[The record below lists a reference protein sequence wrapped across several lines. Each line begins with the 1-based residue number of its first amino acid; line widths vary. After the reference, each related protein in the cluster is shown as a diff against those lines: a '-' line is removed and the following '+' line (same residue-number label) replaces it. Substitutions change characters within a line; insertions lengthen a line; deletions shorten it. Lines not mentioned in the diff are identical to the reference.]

1 MSDRIDG
8 VEAVLAS
15 LGRSPVLAR
24 FTPQGLERLARSGG
38 WRSLAPGEALFQA
51 GDPGDA
57 VYVVVEGEVEVRA
70 STQGG
75 RDVRLISLGPGDLV
89 GEMAALDGGPRSADV
104 AALRR
109 TRLWRISRVAML
121 AALEADPKAA
131 VALVVELSARLR
143 AADAAISDQAVL
155 DLGGRLARLL
165 LAEQGAGGLV
175 SLTQT
180 EISRRLGHSREKV
193 NRKLHDWVREG
204 SVELAPAGVRVLI
217 AQRLEALIGHRL
229 RT

>member
-24 FTPQGLERLARSGG
+24 FSLQGRERLARSGG
-38 WRSLAPGEALFQA
+38 WRSLAAGEVLFQA

-109 TRLWRISRVAML
+109 SRLWRISRAAML
-121 AALEADPKAA
+121 AALEAEPKAA

-143 AADAAISDQAVL
+143 VADAAISDQAVL

-175 SLTQT
+175 ALTQT
-180 EISRRLGHSREKV
+180 EIGRRLGHSREKV
-193 NRKLHDWVREG
+193 NRKLHEWVREG
-204 SVELAPAGVRVLI
+204 WIDLAPAGVRVLI

>member
-8 VEAVLAS
+8 VDAVLAG
-15 LGRSPVLAR
+15 LGRSSVLAR
-24 FTPQGLERLARSGG
+24 FSARGLERLARSGG
-38 WRSLAPGEALFQA
+38 WRPLAAGDILFQA

-57 VYVVVEGEVEVRA
+57 VYVVVEGEVEVR
-70 STQGG
+70 TTTGGG

-109 TRLWRISRVAML
+109 SRLWRISRDAML
-121 AALEADPKAA
+121 AALEAEPKAA

-143 AADAAISDQAVL
+143 AAGAAISDKSVL

-165 LAEQGAGGLV
+165 LAEQGAGGIV

-180 EISRRLGHSREKV
+180 EIGRRLGHSREKV
-193 NRKLHDWVREG
+193 NRKLHEWVREG
-204 SVELAPAGVRVLI
+204 WVDLPPAGVRVLS
-217 AQRLEALIGHRL
+217 AGRLQALIGHRL
-229 RT
+229 GT